1 MDPDIAL
8 VLGVIAI
15 ALAIWQIIA
24 TFSSGE
30 TPRAGFVLAVLAGC
44 LIVYASVQKP
54 GGYTAAEV
62 PGAFVTVFG
71 SLFN

>member
-1 MDPDIAL
+1 MNPDLAL

-15 ALAIWQIIA
+15 ALALWQIIA
-24 TFSSGE
+24 TFSSGD

-54 GGYTAAEV
+54 GGYTAAEI
-62 PGAFVTVFG
+62 PGIFASVIG
-71 SLFN
+71 GLFN

>member
-1 MDPDIAL
+1 MNPDVAL
-8 VLGVIAI
+8 VLGIVAI
-15 ALAIWQIIA
+15 AFALWQIIA

-30 TPRAGFVLAVLAGC
+30 TPRLGFVLAVAAGC

-62 PGAFVTVFG
+62 PGIFASVIG
-71 SLFN
+71 GLFR